1 MNANATTRSVAR
13 RGSRLHGAPRE
24 FDPWEFDPSFD
35 MSWVEIEREID
46 ELTRI
51 CPNYRVRGPIA
62 VGGMGEV
69 LEVEDV
75 RLGRIAAMKVLREE
89 LSGRWEHAA
98 RLENEARVLARLGG
112 RRAPAVY
119 ELGSLEDGRPY
130 FVMERLVG
138 RDLAD
143 RPRARLAV
151 SEAVRIVTELL
162 VTLEELHAAGV
173 VHRDLKAENVFLTDD
188 GRVVLLDFGLARE
201 VGGDLR
207 MTRHGVALGTPRMMA
222 PERSTN
228 GPGDE
233 RSDLYAVGLILY
245 ELLAGRGPFD
255 DAETLDA
262 LQLAHRRRLP
272 KPLSERGVVVPAR
285 LEEVVSRALAK
296 APRARFECAGQ
307 MRLALEGSVQALEDE
322 VTTLDP
328 PRMEW

>member
-1 MNANATTRSVAR
+1 VTRR
-13 RGSRLHGAPRE
+13 RAPFPRDLDDRE
-24 FDPWEFDPSFD
+24 LDDWELDASFEA
-35 MSWVEIEREID
+35 SWLQVEREVD
-46 ELTRI
+46 ELARI
-51 CPNYRVRGPIA
+51 CPNYRTRGKIA

-89 LSGRWEHAA
+89 LGGRWEHAA

-112 RRAPAVY
+112 RRVPTVY
-119 ELGSLEDGRPY
+119 ELGALEDGRPY

-138 RDLAD
+138 RDLAE
-143 RPRARLAV
+143 RARARLPTQ
-151 SEAVRIVTELL
+151 EAVRIVTELL
-162 VTLEELHAAGV
+162 VTLEEVHAAGV

-201 VGGDLR
+201 VGRDLR
-207 MTRHGVALGTPRMMA
+207 MTRHGVTLGTPRMMA
-222 PERSTN
+222 QERSTS

-233 RSDLYAVGLILY
+233 RSDLYAVGLLLY

-255 DAETLDA
+255 DARSLDA

-272 KPLSERGVVVPAR
+272 KPLCERGVLVPTR
-285 LEEVVSRALAK
+285 LEEAVSRALAK
-296 APRARFECAGQ
+296 APRARFESARQ
-307 MRLALEGSVQALEDE
+307 MRLALESSLEALEDE

-328 PRMEW
+328 PRTEW